1 MPSDS
6 HQQYICL
13 AMYGIRHSRK
23 SGVRNFFAVVGVRS
37 LWVMSF
43 CGSREL
49 GIEKLDSV
57 NLFCRSAADLCCV
70 LSPLAERTAEC
81 DVEAP
86 KRSARIIKR
95 IATIRN

>member
-23 SGVRNFFAVVGVRS
+23 SGVRNFFPVVGVRS
-37 LWVMSF
+37 LWVISF

-49 GIEKLDSV
+49 GIEKSDSV
-57 NLFCRSAADLCCV
+57 NLFCRSAVDLCCV

-95 IATIRN
+95 IATTRN